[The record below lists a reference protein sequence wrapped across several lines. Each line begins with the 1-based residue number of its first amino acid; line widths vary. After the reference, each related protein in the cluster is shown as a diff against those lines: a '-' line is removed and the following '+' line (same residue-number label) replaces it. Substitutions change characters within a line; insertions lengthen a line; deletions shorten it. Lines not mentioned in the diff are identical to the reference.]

1 MKASDLKKGSAIKL
15 DGQIWTVVK
24 YEHTKPGKGPAYMAT
39 TLKNLLTGAN
49 VPKRFGTS
57 DNVES
62 VVLDRREAEYL
73 YAEGDSYVFMDCE
86 TFDQFNVTDDLVGDA
101 MPYIKPNGTCTMLF
115 HDENPVQVELPP
127 TVELEVSECEPGI
140 KGATVTNV
148 QKEAVMETG
157 LKTRVPDFINA
168 GEVLKIST
176 EDGSYLS
183 RVKD

>member
-1 MKASDLKKGSAIKL
+1 MKATDLKKGTAISI
-15 DGQIWTVVK
+15 DGQIWVVVK

-49 VPKRFGTS
+49 VQRRFGSS
-57 DNVES
+57 DNVQQ

-73 YAEGDSYVFMDCE
+73 YPEGDTYVFMDTE
-86 TFDQFNVTDDLVGDA
+86 DFEQFNVSDDLVGEA
-101 MPYIKPNGTCTMLF
+101 MKYIKSNGTCTMLF
-115 HDENPVQVELPP
+115 NDGNPVQVELPP
-127 TVELEVSECEPGI
+127 TVELEVAECEPGV

-157 LKTRVPDFINA
+157 LKTRVPDFINV
-168 GEVLKIST
+168 GEMLKLST

-183 RVKD
+183 RVKE